1 MIAAPAKIEIPQK
14 VYLRRKEVERIVGG
28 RRQLEALLRAGQLRG
43 VRLPGYALMHYPRAS
58 VCAVMDTLFH
68 HDS

>member
-1 MIAAPAKIEIPQK
+1 MINTSDKIEIPQK

-43 VRLPGYALMHYPRAS
+43 VRLPGYALMHYPRAM
-58 VCAVMDTLFH
+58 VCEIVRTQFA
-68 HDS
+68 